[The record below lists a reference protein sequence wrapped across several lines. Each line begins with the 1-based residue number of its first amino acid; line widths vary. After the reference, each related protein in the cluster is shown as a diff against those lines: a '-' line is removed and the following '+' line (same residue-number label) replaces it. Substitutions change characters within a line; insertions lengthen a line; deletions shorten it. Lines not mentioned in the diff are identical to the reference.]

1 VIGIDQIDLVLD
13 QCRALAVQDQP
24 ELAFRFRAFDVR
36 GLAGARL
43 TPLPKKALSSG
54 SRERDGVYINAVFRR
69 I

>member
-1 VIGIDQIDLVLD
+1 MG
-13 QCRALAVQDQP
+13 
-24 ELAFRFRAFDVR
+24 EFDVR